1 MTSRGRT
8 SEAANL
14 GGMSG
19 MSGNVGPS
27 DSLTARVIRDNG
39 PSDMVLG
46 GSPARGHSASA
57 LLGSFIAWLKGL
69 QHG

>member
-1 MTSRGRT
+1 
-8 SEAANL
+8 
-14 GGMSG
+14 MSG